1 MGMTIEEIR
10 YRLQAM
16 ATMCTFQDAVGHD
29 LSHKEIG
36 LYNQAKDEAVEIL
49 KKYQKMQADYNSRLK
64 ADIVA
69 MLTEIMGDITDHAV
83 EFELFGIC
91 DTYISVGILQDIMY
105 KKVNALK
112 KDCPNWVEQEQA
124 ESEK

>member
-1 MGMTIEEIR
+1 MELKLDKKFI
-10 YRLQAM
+10 
-16 ATMCTFQDAVGHD
+16 
-29 LSHKEIG
+29 
-36 LYNQAKDEAVEIL
+36 DEAVQKAVEEI
-49 KKYQKMQADYNSRLK
+49 KRDFIPKDQYEQRLK

-112 KDCPNWVEQEQA
+112 KDCPNWVEQEQE
-124 ESEK
+124 ESEDKE